1 MGHLHYSCCARF
13 CGGWHW
19 RPAASRQ
26 SVLGLTLWTF
36 LTTVVPFYFLSTIVS
51 VPDEPLCPGWI
62 PLSSVQPLDVV
73 LRNAKEIWLFSF
85 LFTRTTHPSV
95 RLVCFQCANRASTSP
110 RWEIRSVQNVR
121 LTASLTTRGRC
132 SVAVKRTT
140 SALRETPWPW
150 PVPVSL
156 HFFLP
161 IRPFS
166 KIFSHSSGCNGA
178 EAGLIY
184 WTAPF
189 LVASVS
195 SFLSHSCRF
204 LQQTFYN
211 SNKNG

>member
-19 RPAASRQ
+19 YPAARRQ

-36 LTTVVPFYFLSTIVS
+36 HTTAVPFFFLSTILLHFCPS
-51 VPDEPLCPGWI
+51 LMSRLCPGWI

-73 LRNAKEIWLFSF
+73 LRNAKENLLFSF
-85 LFTRTTHPSV
+85 LFIQTTHPSV
-95 RLVCFQCANRASTSP
+95 YLVCFQCANRVSTRP

-140 SALRETPWPW
+140 SVLRETPWLW

-156 HFFLP
+156 LFFLP
-161 IRPFS
+161 NRPFR
-166 KIFSHSSGCNGA
+166 K
-178 EAGLIY
+178 Y
-184 WTAPF
+184 
-189 LVASVS
+189 LVIVKDVIV
-195 SFLSHSCRF
+195 LR
-204 LQQTFYN
+204 LV
-211 SNKNG
+211 